1 MYLASLKISNFRRI
15 ESATIEFEPGLNII
29 VGPNNIGKTAVV
41 DALRSLLAGTD
52 DPYPR
57 FNVDDVHLPKG
68 GAATGDIVFDYIFK
82 DLSLDDEADFLHGL
96 KFDSAGKATAL
107 LRVTYGDADKS
118 GRLRSRKVCGV
129 HHDIAMTATMM
140 ENLRSVYLQPLRD
153 AELGLRPSRSS
164 QLSRLLH
171 LLSDDDGKEEIAR
184 KLAELDKE
192 IKDLKAIVET
202 QAAITGR
209 HKSMLGDQ
217 LAQML
222 AVELSGSDFT
232 KLASRLSLLVD
243 SFEIERNGLGY
254 NNLIFMA
261 VVLSELAMNSDSAF
275 RSLIVEEPE
284 AHLHPQLQAV
294 LLQYLSD
301 IRVEEGERNVQ
312 VFVTSHSPNF
322 ASIADLDAIEC
333 LVETDTSVEVFHPRS
348 VSFGKGKKEKLKR
361 YLDVTR
367 AEIFFAR
374 RVIFVEGAAEL
385 LMVNLLAKKMGSDL
399 RNHAVSLISVEG
411 LNFDSFMPLFGE
423 TAIKIPVAVITDG
436 DPVID
441 DAGGDKQPHY
451 PSATETITISSN
463 TALMKKR
470 EDKFLK
476 VFHGQKT
483 FEYDF
488 ALHEKN
494 RMAML
499 SALKDLHPQ
508 IGADLEIEVA
518 SKANDRDKAMALF
531 MGMFERNNGKKNV
544 QKGAFAQSLAAQI
557 EDNGLEIEVPNYIRD
572 AVTHACQ
579 P

>member
-1 MYLASLKISNFRRI
+1 MYLASLTINNFRRI
-15 ESATIEFEPGLNII
+15 RSATIEFEPGLNII
-29 VGPNNIGKTAVV
+29 VGPNNIGKTAIV

-57 FNVDDVHLPKG
+57 FSIDDVHLPNG

-96 KFDSAGKATAL
+96 KVDVTGKAEAH
-107 LRVTYGDADKS
+107 LRVTYGDPDKS

-129 HHDIAMTATMM
+129 HHDIAMTATML

-171 LLSDDDGKEEIAR
+171 LLSDDDGKEEIAK
-184 KLAELDKE
+184 KLAALDKE
-192 IKDLKAIVET
+192 IKALKAIVET
-202 QAAITGR
+202 QEAITGR

-261 VVLSELAMNSDSAF
+261 VVLSELAKNSDSAY

-294 LLQYLSD
+294 LLRYLSD
-301 IRVEEGERNVQ
+301 IEVAEGERSVQ

-322 ASIADLDAIEC
+322 ASIADLNAVEC
-333 LVETDTSVEVFHPRS
+333 LVETDAGVDVFHPRS

-374 RVIFVEGAAEL
+374 RVIFVEGTAEL
-385 LMVNLLAKKMGSDL
+385 LMVNLMAKKINCDL
-399 RNHAVSLISVEG
+399 RNHGVSLISVEG

-423 TAIKIPVAVITDG
+423 TAIKIPVAVITDA
-436 DPVID
+436 DPVIVD
-441 DAGGDKQPHY
+441 GGGVKQPHY
-451 PSATETITISSN
+451 PAAAESITISSN
-463 TALMKKR
+463 TALMKGH
-470 EDKFLK
+470 EDNFVR

-494 RMAML
+494 RTAML

-508 IGADLEIEVA
+508 IGADLEVEVA
-518 SKANDRDKAMALF
+518 SKADDRDKAKALF
-531 MGMFERNNGKKNV
+531 TGMFERPKGKSNV

-557 EDNGLEIEVPNYIRD
+557 EDNELEIEVPAYIKD
-572 AVTHACQ
+572 AVKHACK

>member
-1 MYLASLKISNFRRI
+1 MYLASLTIKNFRRI
-15 ESATIEFEPGLNII
+15 RSATIEFEPGLNII

-41 DALRSLLAGTD
+41 DALRSLLTGTD

-57 FNVDDVHLPKG
+57 FSVDDIHLPKG
-68 GAATGDIVFDYIFK
+68 GTASGDIVFDYIFK

-96 KFDSAGKATAL
+96 KVDSAGQTEAL

-118 GRLRSRKVCGV
+118 GRLRSRKFCGL
-129 HHDIAMTATMM
+129 HHDIAMTATML

-153 AELGLRPSRSS
+153 AEFGLRPSRSS

-171 LLSDDDGKEEIAR
+171 LLSDDEGKEEISK
-184 KLAELDKE
+184 KLADLDKE
-192 IKDLKAIVET
+192 IKALKAIVET
-202 QAAITGR
+202 QEAITGR
-209 HKSMLGDQ
+209 HNSMLGDQ
-217 LAQML
+217 LSQIL

-232 KLASRLSLLVD
+232 KFASRLSLLVD

-261 VVLSELAMNSDSAF
+261 VVLSELAKNADSAY

-301 IRVEEGERNVQ
+301 IKVEAGERPVQ

-322 ASIADLDAIEC
+322 ASIAELNAIEC
-333 LVETDTSVEVFHPRS
+333 LVETGADVEVFHPRS
-348 VSFGKGKKEKLKR
+348 VSFAKGKKEKLKR

-367 AEIFFAR
+367 AELFFAR

-385 LMVNLLAKKMGSDL
+385 LMVNLLANRMDCDL
-399 RNHAVSLISVEG
+399 RSHGVSLISVEG

-423 TAIKIPVAVITDG
+423 AAIKIPVALLTDA
-436 DPVID
+436 DPVIA
-441 DAGGDKQPHY
+441 DAEGNNQPHY
-451 PSATETITISSN
+451 PTATENIAISSN
-463 TALMKKR
+463 TAAMKGH
-470 EDKFLK
+470 EDAFVK
-476 VFHGQKT
+476 VFHGKKT

-494 RMAML
+494 RTAML
-499 SALKDLHPQ
+499 AALKELHPV
-508 IGADLEIEVA
+508 IGAALETEVA
-518 SKANDRDKAMALF
+518 SKGSDRDKAMALF
-531 MGMFERNNGKKNV
+531 RGMFERPSNNI
-544 QKGAFAQSLAAQI
+544 QKGAFAQALAAQI
-557 EDNGLEIEVPNYIRD
+557 EDSNLEIEIPTYIRD
-572 AVTHACQ
+572 AVMHACK